1 MAAFLF
7 LIILMSVP
15 LASAHGLKGRGT
27 EFTALD
33 AAKKGLELYDK
44 LLTSGKIEQMWVN
57 TNEVCHIVAYY
68 S

>member
-33 AAKKGLELYDK
+33 AAKKG
-44 LLTSGKIEQMWVN
+44 
-57 TNEVCHIVAYY
+57 
-68 S
+68 